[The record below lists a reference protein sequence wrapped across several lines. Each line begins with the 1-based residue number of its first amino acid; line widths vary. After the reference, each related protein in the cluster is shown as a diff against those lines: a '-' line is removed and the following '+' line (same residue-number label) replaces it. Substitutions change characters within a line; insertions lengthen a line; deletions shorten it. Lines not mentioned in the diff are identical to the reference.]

1 MVRQMPGRIVGR
13 TEDLEGK
20 TGYVLTLQAREQHIR
35 RARATSNICSNQALC
50 ALRALIHLCLLGPR
64 GLAGAARRS
73 IELAHYAADK
83 ITRLPKVSLLNNAPF
98 CNEFALLL
106 PGKAADVVRGLS
118 GKGILPGALPGL
130 WYAGLD
136 SVLLVACTE
145 KNNED
150 QIDGLVKALEKVI

>member
-1 MVRQMPGRIVGR
+1 
-13 TEDLEGK
+13 
-20 TGYVLTLQAREQHIR
+20 
-35 RARATSNICSNQALC
+35 LC
-50 ALRALIHLCLLGPR
+50 ALRALIHLCLLGPQ

-83 ITRLPKVSLLNNAPF
+83 ITRLPKVSLLNDAPF
-98 CNEFALLL
+98 CNEFAVRL
-106 PGKAADVVRGLS
+106 PGKAANAVRELS

-130 WYAGLD
+130 WYEGLD

-150 QIDGLVKALEKVI
+150 QIDSLVKALEKII